1 MHPMSKE
8 SGNRRLQLWVGIL
21 ISALCL
27 VAIFLIIDPGEIWR
41 ALQSAQPA
49 YLLLGVAGILGFMA
63 VRAVRWR
70 FMLGNAVPLGKVF
83 HVQNIGYMLTF
94 LLPFR
99 LGDVARAVIIGNV
112 PPVTLPQGIS
122 TMLVERLLDLLFV
135 LMLLPFTLRAVPAL
149 PEQVSSAVFLL
160 SAVGLTAM
168 IMLVIAANQR
178 ERARVLTRAILNR
191 LPMFNTENWVRRV
204 DELLLGL
211 GTLTSLRAGI
221 WLVALSI
228 LVWLPILFAYYMTL
242 RGVGIE
248 PSWAMAGFVVCVA
261 ALSVAAPSSPGQ
273 IGVFHASVIFGLV
286 EILGQPAAESASF
299 AFIYHALNFLT
310 LIVLGIIGVWRTGDT
325 FGDIISST
333 RDFMRRKDSQPSS
346 FTGSE

>member
-1 MHPMSKE
+1 MKVE
-8 SGNRRLQLWVGIL
+8 SGNRRLQLWVGIV

-27 VAIFLIIDPGEIWR
+27 IAIFLIIDPGEIWR
-41 ALQSAQPA
+41 ALQNAQPG
-49 YLLLGVAGILGFMA
+49 YLLLGVAGILGFML

-70 FMLGNAVPLGKVF
+70 FMLGNVVPLGKVF
-83 HVQNIGYMLTF
+83 HIQNIGYMLTF

-99 LGDVARAVIIGNV
+99 LGDVARAIIIGNV

-122 TMLVERLLDLLFV
+122 TMLVERLLDLLLV
-135 LMLLPFTLRAVPAL
+135 LTILPFTLRAVPAL
-149 PEQVSSAVFLL
+149 PEQVSNAVIAL
-160 SAVGLTAM
+160 SVVGLAAM
-168 IMLVIAANQR
+168 VILVIAANQR
-178 ERARVLTRAILNR
+178 ERARMLTRAILNR
-191 LPMFNTENWVRRV
+191 LPMFDTERWVKRV
-204 DELLLGL
+204 DDLLLGL
-211 GTLTSLRAGI
+211 GTLTSLRAGL
-221 WLVALSI
+221 WLVVLSI

-248 PSWAMAGFVVCVA
+248 PTWVMAGFIVCVA

-310 LIVLGIIGVWRTGDT
+310 LVVLGVIGVWRTGDT
-325 FGDIISST
+325 FGDIISTT
-333 RDFMRRKDSQPSS
+333 RDFMRRKDTQSS
-346 FTGSE
+346 TFSGGE

>member
-1 MHPMSKE
+1 MDQA
-8 SGNRRLQLWVGIL
+8 SGNRRLQMWIGIA

-27 VAIFLIIDPGEIWR
+27 LAIFLIIDPGEIWL
-41 ALQSAQPA
+41 ALQNAQPG
-49 YLLLGVAGILGFMA
+49 YLLLGVAGILGFMG

-70 FMLGNAVPLGKVF
+70 YMLGNVVPLGKVF
-83 HVQNIGYMLTF
+83 HVQNIGYMLTY

-99 LGDVARAVIIGNV
+99 LGDVARAIIIGNV

-122 TMLVERLLDLLFV
+122 TMVVERLLDMLFV
-135 LMLLPFTLRAVPAL
+135 LTILPFTLRAVPAL
-149 PEQVSSAVFLL
+149 PEQISNAVILL
-160 SAVGLTAM
+160 SAVGLAAM
-168 IMLVIAANQR
+168 VILVIAANQR
-178 ERARVLTRAILNR
+178 ERARLLTRAIFAR
-191 LPMFNTENWVRRV
+191 LPMFDSEKWVKRV
-204 DELLLGL
+204 DDLLLGL

-221 WLVALSI
+221 WLVALSL

-242 RGVGIE
+242 RGVGLD
-248 PSWAMAGFVVCVA
+248 PTWTMAGFVVCVA

-273 IGVFHASVIFGLV
+273 IGVFHASVIFGLT

-310 LIVLGIIGVWRTGDT
+310 IIVLGVIGIWRTGDT
-325 FGDIISST
+325 FGAIIKST
-333 RDFMRRKDSQPSS
+333 RDFMRRKENHSPT